1 MKVKNLIKAMKYLN
15 QDTDTITGEM
25 K

>member
-1 MKVKNLIKAMKYLN
+1 MKIKNLIKAMKYLN